1 VKQGQVIAYVGMTG
15 AATGPHLHFEF
26 RVNGRHQDPLTIAR
40 QSEAVPVSAQAR
52 PLFKRAADMAQV
64 ALAGAASLQRANA
77 E

>member
-1 VKQGQVIAYVGMTG
+1 
-15 AATGPHLHFEF
+15 
-26 RVNGRHQDPLTIAR
+26 LTIAR